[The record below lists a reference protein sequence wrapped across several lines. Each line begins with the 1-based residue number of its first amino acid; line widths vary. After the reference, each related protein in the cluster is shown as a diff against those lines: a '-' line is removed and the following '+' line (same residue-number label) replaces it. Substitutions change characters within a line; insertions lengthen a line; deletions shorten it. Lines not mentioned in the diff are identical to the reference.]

1 MFAIDCPRHRTR
13 VMVPE
18 RRIRGLANTAAGI
31 LLEVE
36 CWCGARVLIQTGR
49 RARPA
54 LATA

>member
-1 MFAIDCPRHRTR
+1 
-13 VMVPE
+13 MVPE

-54 LATA
+54 LAAA